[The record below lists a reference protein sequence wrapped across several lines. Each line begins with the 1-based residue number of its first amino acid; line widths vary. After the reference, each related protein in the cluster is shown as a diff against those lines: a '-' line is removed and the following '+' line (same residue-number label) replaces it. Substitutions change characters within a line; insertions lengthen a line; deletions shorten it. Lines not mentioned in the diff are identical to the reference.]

1 MQIYIYGFITIRVMP
16 KNCKSAIMWGVILWV
31 LIFAVFS
38 VIMFAPQLA
47 GKTSMQRALELIIA
61 MPVLVS
67 FTAYMALKGTNPTAK
82 DGIMVGICFVVI
94 STILDLI
101 ITVPLF
107 VKSYATFYSDWALYA
122 GMLETIIF
130 GGIMGYYLGNTKG

>member
-1 MQIYIYGFITIRVMP
+1 MP

-47 GKTSMQRALELIIA
+47 GKTSMQKALELIIA
-61 MPVLVS
+61 IPALS
-67 FTAYMALKGTNPTAK
+67 AFAAYMALKGTKPTAK

-94 STILDLI
+94 STILDLL

-107 VKSYATFYSDWALYA
+107 VKSYATFYGDWALYA
-122 GMLETIIF
+122 GMLETIVF
-130 GGIMGYYLGNTKG
+130 GGVMGYYLSNKKS